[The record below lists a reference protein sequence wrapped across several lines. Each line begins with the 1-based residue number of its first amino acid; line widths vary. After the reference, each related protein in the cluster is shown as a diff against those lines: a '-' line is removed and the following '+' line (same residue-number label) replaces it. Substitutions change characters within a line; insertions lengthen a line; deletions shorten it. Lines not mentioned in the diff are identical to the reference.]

1 MELEFVALANYLENH
16 LKLSKEDVALSL
28 PYWKKFSYKK
38 GEYFNQYGNVCQHL
52 GFIVSGI
59 FRTYYI
65 DDNLKENTVFI
76 YTPNEFVTAFR
87 SMVQRIPCIYYVQ
100 ALVPSYIVSIHINDL
115 ESLYSKSKGWER
127 VGRAIAEDAFYKLL
141 NRMENLVFLNAEDR
155 YKQFLE
161 NFPDLPDLIPQYHI
175 ASFLGI
181 ENPSLSRI
189 KNRLKTVGAKVA
201 NGDQEEN

>member
-1 MELEFVALANYLENH
+1 MELEFVALANYLENQ

-161 NFPDLPDLIPQYHI
+161 KFPELPDLIPQYHI

-189 KNRLKTVGAKVA
+189 KNRLKTVNSKVG
-201 NGDQEEN
+201 GDSEE